1 MSSGGVGSRRV
12 AMSDG
17 LRARSDSRSAAGSGS
32 RTSRRQV
39 LRLFTLG
46 AGGLVIGGSLG
57 SLLTACGSSQ
67 PAAPTSPP
75 ASATS
80 APAPTRSAAATSTPA
95 ASSSAATAAPTAAA
109 NATPAATPAQAAQTV
124 NTSGTLTVWH
134 YDSNQTLVGSLATL
148 FKEHFPKVTV
158 QNTYIEFSELSKK
171 LIAAAGAKSGPD
183 VIIYG
188 GSDLVQMYR
197 TGTLKSLQP
206 YWDKY
211 SDKGQFDDSLITKFD
226 GDVYGVKPYVNLVAW
241 WYNKDII
248 DAIGVQPPK
257 TFDEVTPALAKVPA
271 SGKKYVPLVLTGQPS
286 DQGAWTA
293 WPWLSGYGFS
303 YDNPDQSA
311 AESTLSLVSGW
322 ASKGYLPKEAVTW
335 GQGES
340 WQRFTAGDVAFMQN
354 GNWNIG
360 PAKKQA
366 KFKYGIVPMPTGPKN
381 STIYLG
387 GEAGWI
393 GAFTKTPDL
402 AWAYLETAYF
412 SKEGNLIEF
421 KNSGSIPA
429 RKDMAETAEVKNDPL
444 LAPFLE
450 EVKSRGAEYPPK
462 GGAIVDAQLVVA
474 QNWSAVI
481 AGQKSPSAAAKDL
494 VDGVKASIK
503 S

>member
-1 MSSGGVGSRRV
+1 MVSSGTGARNGS
-12 AMSDG
+12 ASEY
-17 LRARSDSRSAAGSGS
+17 

-39 LRLFTLG
+39 LRFLTLG
-46 AGGLVIGGSLG
+46 AGGLALGGGLG
-57 SLLTACGSSQ
+57 GLLTACGSQ
-67 PAAPTSPP
+67 PAASTSSP
-75 ASATS
+75 AATS
-80 APAPTRSAAATSTPA
+80 APAPTSAPAASPTAAATA
-95 ASSSAATAAPTAAA
+95 ASAAKPTTAATAAPTTAPQTQPTVA
-109 NATPAATPAQAAQTV
+109 PAQTTTV
-124 NTSGTLTVWH
+124 SDATGTLALWH
-134 YDSNQTLVGSLATL
+134 YDSNQTLVGPLGNL
-148 FKEHFPKVTV
+148 FNKQYPKVSI
-158 QNTYIEFSELSKK
+158 QSTYIEFSELSKK

-188 GSDLVQMYR
+188 GSDLVQMYK

-211 SDKGQFDDSLITKFD
+211 ADKDQFDDSLITKFD
-226 GDVYGVKPYVNLVAW
+226 GQVYGVKPYVNLVAW

-257 TFDEVTPALAKVPA
+257 TFDDVTPALAKVAA
-271 SGKKYVPLVLTGQPS
+271 SGKKVVPLVLTGQPS

-303 YDNPDQSA
+303 YDSPDPAPATSA
-311 AESTLSLVSGW
+311 LTLLSEW

-360 PAKKQA
+360 PAQKQA
-366 KFKYGIVPMPTGPKN
+366 KFKYGIVTMPTGPQK

-393 GAFTKTPDL
+393 GAFTKNPDL
-402 AWAYLETAYF
+402 AWDYLQTAYF
-412 SKEGNLIEF
+412 SKPANLIEF
-421 KNSGSIPA
+421 NSSGSIPG
-429 RKDMAETAEVKNDPL
+429 RKDMSADPQVTNNPL
-444 LAPFLE
+444 VVPFLD

-462 GGAIVDAQLVVA
+462 GGAIVDAQLIVA

-481 AGQKSPSAAAKDL
+481 AGQKDPPTAAKDL
-494 VDGVKASIK
+494 VAGVKSIVK
-503 S
+503 P